1 MISRSRTVF
10 LAVCIVCA
18 YVVWGALISIPPTF
32 YPTEAENKGAAP
44 AQVSDSCILVF
55 ILLFLKIIFKS
66 MLHFINQ
73 IVFNISFSTKKYGS
87 VFGIANIAAFI
98 SAPFFGVYGTT
109 IGAKILY
116 NFGALLQALAGI
128 AFAFLAYV
136 DNTAAF
142 LGMSYLLR

>member
-55 ILLFLKIIFKS
+55 ILLFLKIKS

-73 IVFNISFSTKKYGS
+73 IIFNISFSTKKYGS

-116 NFGALLQALAGI
+116 NIGALLQALAGI
-128 AFAFLAYV
+128 AFAFLPYV
-136 DNTAAF
+136 DNTTAF